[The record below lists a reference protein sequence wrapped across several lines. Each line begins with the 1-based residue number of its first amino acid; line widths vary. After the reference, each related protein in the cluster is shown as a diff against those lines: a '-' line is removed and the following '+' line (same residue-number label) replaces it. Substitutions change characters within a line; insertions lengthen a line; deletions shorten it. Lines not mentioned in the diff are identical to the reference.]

1 MMIDYWKVAV
11 ISDCLQHMLAISSK
25 YQAVVG
31 DILTCKK
38 KRIMKKKEKRATNMI
53 SNCF

>member
-11 ISDCLQHMLAISSK
+11 ISDCLQHMLAISGK
-25 YQAVVG
+25 YHAVDG

-38 KRIMKKKEKRATNMI
+38 NNNEKKENKHDI
-53 SNCF
+53 

>member
-31 DILTCKK
+31 DILICKK
-38 KRIMKKKEKRATNMI
+38 KKNNEKKRKK
-53 SNCF
+53 SNKHDI

>member
-1 MMIDYWKVAV
+1 MIDYWKVAV
-11 ISDCLQHMLAISSK
+11 ISDCLQHMSAISGK
-25 YQAVVG
+25 YQAVDG

-38 KRIMKKKEKRATNMI
+38 KIIMKKKKRTNMI

>member
-11 ISDCLQHMLAISSK
+11 ISDCLQHMLAISGK
-25 YQAVVG
+25 YQAVDG

-38 KRIMKKKEKRATNMI
+38 KILMKKKRTNMI